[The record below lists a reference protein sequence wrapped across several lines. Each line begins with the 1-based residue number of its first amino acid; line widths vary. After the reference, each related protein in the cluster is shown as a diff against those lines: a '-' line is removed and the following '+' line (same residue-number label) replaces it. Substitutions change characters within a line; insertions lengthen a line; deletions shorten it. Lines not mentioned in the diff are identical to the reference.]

1 MHIVHAIE
9 RAEPFPVAEPQV
21 APLLSLPLELHC
33 VILAHLDL
41 SSLLSV
47 SYTCKTLRNALLHP
61 YAWARICH
69 ASDGGSDIL
78 EQLEPR
84 SRCRRRRTRHQAAAV
99 CRVYYYLRN
108 CAARRGSLV
117 ARSSSLLPASSIL
130 HAPTDRARFFG
141 TMVRAAHCNDN
152 LILDLFTRPCN
163 RACDWV
169 IRSHLRQ
176 PHSTSRAP

>member
-1 MHIVHAIE
+1 MRAILLFGIGPRPEKRRKPLTTIVCACVLKYPHHHSVANFAAWLLMHIVHAIE

-99 CRVYYYLRN
+99 CRVYY
-108 CAARRGSLV
+108 
-117 ARSSSLLPASSIL
+117 
-130 HAPTDRARFFG
+130 
-141 TMVRAAHCNDN
+141 
-152 LILDLFTRPCN
+152 
-163 RACDWV
+163 
-169 IRSHLRQ
+169 
-176 PHSTSRAP
+176 